1 MSEVASAFLV
11 AVERLPRERYPAT
24 HSFNSAFGKLH
35 RLLQTKLPPHLLPLF
50 VRLRAFCIRQ
60 VFTIETRVHINP
72 TFRLLLSTRIIP
84 PGLAFVA
91 AAGSTVYALRY
102 LYVNALDLLTNLVG
116 IAYPAYQS
124 IMCIEYGDEA
134 TEHAY
139 MPENGVAA
147 TPVLDR
153 ALGID
158 APNLNKKQWLMY
170 WSIFGLLTTADHWAG
185 PILRLFPMYRVAKIA
200 VLVWAQHRKY
210 NGATWLYD
218 TFVRPLLPPPSSLD
232 QVQQPHERRTNADTK
247 AEVASV
253 DTAAD
258 EQPQSSFSSLL
269 VSSVWES
276 GNGLEPPPVHAH
288 V

>member
-1 MSEVASAFLV
+1 M
-11 AVERLPRERYPAT
+11 
-24 HSFNSAFGKLH
+24 
-35 RLLQTKLPPHLLPLF
+35 
-50 VRLRAFCIRQ
+50 
-60 VFTIETRVHINP
+60 
-72 TFRLLLSTRIIP
+72 
-84 PGLAFVA
+84 
-91 AAGSTVYALRY
+91 YALRY

-134 TEHAY
+134 EHAY

-218 TFVRPLLPPPSSLD
+218 TFVRPLLPPPSILD
-232 QVQQPHERRTNADTK
+232 QAQQSHERRTNADAK
-247 AEVASV
+247 AEVTSV

-258 EQPQSSFSSLL
+258 EQPRSSFSSLL

-276 GNGLEPPPVHAH
+276 GNGLEPPPVHTR